1 MAWEPIIIIEPEHL
15 GLHQTVIEQLLAQ
28 HKTIATAES
37 CTGGSL
43 AAWITT
49 LPGAS
54 QVFECG
60 VVTYANRIKTKL
72 LGVKPQTL
80 EQQGAVS
87 YDTCAQMALGL
98 EKLSGADCNVAIT
111 GIAGPDG
118 GTPEKPVGTV
128 YIGLACEGKV
138 WVVKYQLSPA
148 GQDREQVQAL
158 ARINALHMVSAYL
171 SGEETSSFAA
181 YREE

>member
-15 GLHQTVIEQLLAQ
+15 NLHQIVMDQLLEQ
-28 HKTIATAES
+28 HKTIATGES

-54 QVFECG
+54 RVFECG

-72 LGVKPQTL
+72 LGVSPKTL

-98 EKLSGADCNVAIT
+98 EKLSGASCNVAIT

-118 GTPEKPVGTV
+118 GSAEKPVGTV
-128 YIGLACEGKV
+128 FIGLACEGKV
-138 WVVKYQLSPA
+138 WVEKCQLSPA

-158 ARINALHMVSAYL
+158 ARINALRMVQAYL
-171 SGEETSSFAA
+171 SGKETSSFVS
-181 YREE
+181 YQEG

>member
-15 GLHQTVIEQLLAQ
+15 GLHQTVMEQLLAQ

-98 EKLSGADCNVAIT
+98 EKLSGRSATWLLPALRART
-111 GIAGPDG
+111 GALRKNRWARC
-118 GTPEKPVGTV
+118 TSAWPV
-128 YIGLACEGKV
+128 
-138 WVVKYQLSPA
+138 
-148 GQDREQVQAL
+148 RE
-158 ARINALHMVSAYL
+158 RCGWSN
-171 SGEETSSFAA
+171 TSSPPPGRTGNRSRPWPASTPCTW
-181 YREE
+181 

>member
-15 GLHQTVIEQLLAQ
+15 NLHETVMEQLLAQ
-28 HKTIATAES
+28 HKTIATGES

-43 AAWITT
+43 AAWLTT

-80 EQQGAVS
+80 EKYGAVS

-98 EKLSGADCNVAIT
+98 EQLSGADCNVAIT
-111 GIAGPDG
+111 GIAGAGRGHPGKTG
-118 GTPEKPVGTV
+118 GHGV
-128 YIGLACEGKV
+128 YRLGLQREG
-138 WVVKYQLSPA
+138 LGA
-148 GQDREQVQAL
+148 
-158 ARINALHMVSAYL
+158 
-171 SGEETSSFAA
+171 
-181 YREE
+181 

>member
-15 GLHQTVIEQLLAQ
+15 GLHQTVMEQLLAQ

-80 EQQGAVS
+80 EQHGAVS

-158 ARINALHMVSAYL
+158 ARINALHMVNAYL